1 MSWEGLKSFFI
12 LKKKNLQCVRLL
24 LFVVVLV
31 SNAITISRVL
41 RLIIL

>member
-1 MSWEGLKSFFI
+1 MSWEGLKSFLRLNFFF
-12 LKKKNLQCVRLL
+12 LNLL

-41 RLIIL
+41 RPIIL